1 MAVVIKANAKEASA
15 AAQPTDVTV
24 KNPGDG
30 KHPTVMHVRK
40 DTNLYYMR
48 VCQNPLFNKITPA
61 TDTCDRGDF
70 SVLGVLTHPLLLVI
84 KNRLVHILIDPSSEI
99 FQNLLYQLLSDRE
112 YPD

>member
-1 MAVVIKANAKEASA
+1 MNIRKRNLLLIFVY
-15 AAQPTDVTV
+15 QPSRY
-24 KNPGDG
+24 KFLRN
-30 KHPTVMHVRK
+30 KK
-40 DTNLYYMR
+40 R